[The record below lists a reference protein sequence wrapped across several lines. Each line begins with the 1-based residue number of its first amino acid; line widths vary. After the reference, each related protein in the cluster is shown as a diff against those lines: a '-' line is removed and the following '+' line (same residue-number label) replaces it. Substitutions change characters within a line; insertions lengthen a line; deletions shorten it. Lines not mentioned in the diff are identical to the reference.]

1 MERFSRAA
9 MQRFATSETE
19 IHMVESRSAAS
30 KRAVLSSLTAAP
42 ITILG
47 EIKEA
52 SRCDPFFAALPH
64 PSTHPQLKLRR
75 SRKGRSDSRFRY
87 HNAESFFF
95 GVEKGIVRD
104 PHDRLY
110 QIGIVLQLGLSSHLL
125 DVGFTDQWC
134 VRHIGLDVTRS
145 LACANAT
152 GFGFESS
159 DFDQLA
165 AILSPYG
172 KWRLPQSLESSTE
185 IPFTAVQLL
194 KLTRTLLD
202 HVRQVTGHSRPRGKR
217 A

>member
-1 MERFSRAA
+1 MAQRRIA
-9 MQRFATSETE
+9 MAVNAEM
-19 IHMVESRSAAS
+19 HMAGMVYNTSRSARLGTIA
-30 KRAVLSSLTAAP
+30 LAP
-42 ITILG
+42 I
-47 EIKEA
+47 A
-52 SRCDPFFAALPH
+52 SSPSTNLVSHYDAMAALLPAL
-64 PSTHPQLKLRR
+64 PDQPVELRR
-75 SRKGRSDSRFRY
+75 SQKGRSNSRFRY
-87 HNAESFFF
+87 HNAESFFL

-110 QIGIVLQLGLSSHLL
+110 QVGIVLQLGLSSHLL